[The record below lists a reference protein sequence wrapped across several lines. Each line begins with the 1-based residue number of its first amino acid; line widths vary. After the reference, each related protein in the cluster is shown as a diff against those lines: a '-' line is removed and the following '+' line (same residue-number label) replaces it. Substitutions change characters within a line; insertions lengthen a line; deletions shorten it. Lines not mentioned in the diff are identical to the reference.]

1 MRLLL
6 LCLLTCLMSAPLAA
20 QEPAPAPAPPSATA
34 TNLPI
39 KTVAPG
45 VFELGLVRFD
55 KPQRSVSIPAFVNLR
70 EGVIE
75 YLLVTSNGK
84 THESVLR
91 TDAEPY
97 HIHVALLLLGARGAQ
112 TNALPLDPA
121 LPLPGDAVTV
131 EVVWKKRKKE
141 IRARA
146 ETLVFDRKRKQPLS
160 KGDWTYNGSRLR
172 EDGFAAQSD
181 GSVIA
186 LITDPDALVNNPRP
200 GREDDDAWL
209 AKAKNLP
216 AFNEPVQVVITLSA
230 SPGSKPPPK

>member
-1 MRLLL
+1 MLL
-6 LCLLTCLMSAPLAA
+6 LCLLTCLMVAGLAA
-20 QEPAPAPAPPSATA
+20 QEPVPAGVPPSVTA

-39 KTVAPG
+39 KAVAPG
-45 VFELGLVRFD
+45 VFELGLVRMD
-55 KPQRSVSIPAFVNLR
+55 KQQRSVSLPAFVNLR

-97 HIHVALLLLGARGAQ
+97 HIHVALLLLGARGAG
-112 TNALPLDPA
+112 TNSLPLDPA
-121 LPLPGDAVTV
+121 LALPGESVTV
-131 EVVWKKRKKE
+131 EVVWKKKKKE

-146 ETLVFDRKRKQPLS
+146 ETLVFDRKRKQSLS
-160 KGDWTYNGSRLR
+160 KGDWIYNGSRLR
-172 EDGFAAQSD
+172 EGGFAAQSD
-181 GSVIA
+181 GSIVA

-230 SPGSKPPPK
+230 SPGSKPPAK